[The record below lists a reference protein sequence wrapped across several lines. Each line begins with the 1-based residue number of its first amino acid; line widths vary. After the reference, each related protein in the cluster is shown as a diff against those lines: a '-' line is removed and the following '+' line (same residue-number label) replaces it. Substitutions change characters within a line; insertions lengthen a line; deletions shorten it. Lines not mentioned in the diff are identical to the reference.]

1 MQLHIVHS
9 GRGAISPHVQRV
21 RELSS
26 ADTFQV
32 LWHKLCRQLAGG
44 TLSIVLTYRTQYQHS
59 GGAQTHA
66 LSIVQLTVYP
76 PDTKRPAPPSSRWVL
91 TSDQACAPSTM
102 SSSSQLLSLSFFGAI
117 IAKVDRIIPKHGPLV
132 GAWRFSK
139 PAGPLKEVHQW
150 TSPQNLFRIWT

>member
-9 GRGAISPHVQRV
+9 GRGAIALHVQRV

-44 TLSIVLTYRTQYQHS
+44 TLSIVLTYRTQYHRS

-76 PDTKRPAPPSSRWVL
+76 PDTKRPAKLLLGADWRSSLRSVNDVIVFPIIIIVIFW
-91 TSDQACAPSTM
+91 SYCKSRPNHPQARTARGSLAFLKASRSLERG
-102 SSSSQLLSLSFFGAI
+102 SSVDVSSE
-117 IAKVDRIIPKHGPLV
+117 PLQV
-132 GAWRFSK
+132 
-139 PAGPLKEVHQW
+139 
-150 TSPQNLFRIWT
+150 T

>member
-9 GRGAISPHVQRV
+9 GRGAISPLHVQRV

-76 PDTKRPAPPSSRWVL
+76 PDTKRPAKLLLGADWRSSLRSVNDVIVFPIIIIVILWSDYCKSRPYHPQARTARGSL
-91 TSDQACAPSTM
+91 AFLKTSRSLERG
-102 SSSSQLLSLSFFGAI
+102 SSVDVSSE
-117 IAKVDRIIPKHGPLV
+117 PLQV
-132 GAWRFSK
+132 
-139 PAGPLKEVHQW
+139 
-150 TSPQNLFRIWT
+150 T

>member
-9 GRGAISPHVQRV
+9 DRGAISPHVQRV

-76 PDTKRPAPPSSRWVL
+76 PDTKRPANLPL
-91 TSDQACAPSTM
+91 
-102 SSSSQLLSLSFFGAI
+102 GA
-117 IAKVDRIIPKHGPLV
+117 D
-132 GAWRFSK
+132 
-139 PAGPLKEVHQW
+139 
-150 TSPQNLFRIWT
+150 